1 MGRKLIVIGI
11 IIVTVAIIIIECNS
25 QLQAGKSR
33 QIVVEGYLEPVV
45 SVEIRSKVSGE
56 IEQIFV
62 DEGDVVE
69 KGQELLKI
77 NAEEIIEAYKQA
89 KAGYEAAQANL
100 NLIIKRNTL
109 ELNELHSEIER
120 HRLLLKAS
128 FEDLTVTQAESLMEI
143 ARSENDVKREQ
154 FEWVAQKT
162 RSH

>member
-11 IIVTVAIIIIECNS
+11 IIVTVVIIIIKCNS

-69 KGQELLKI
+69 KGQELLTI

-89 KAGYEAAQANL
+89 KAGHETGA
-100 NLIIKRNTL
+100 
-109 ELNELHSEIER
+109 
-120 HRLLLKAS
+120 
-128 FEDLTVTQAESLMEI
+128 
-143 ARSENDVKREQ
+143 
-154 FEWVAQKT
+154 
-162 RSH
+162 